1 MCLKLKNSKAFTL
14 LELAVALL
22 VFFIGILGLLQLIAI
37 TINSNQRNRD
47 ITLATSFAQ
56 QKVDELLRP
65 ELIWTGAQLA
75 KGGKVPGGPNLNPII
90 TTPQPIAG
98 FVDFFSYDG
107 TPVNF
112 ATLPMPGTAI
122 TTTPAGAY
130 FIRQWQ
136 ICDGCSGTTSGA
148 PDCNASAPN
157 CTPSPV
163 LKKIMVTVTALNP
176 TLRNS
181 LPSVTLSVYRSRLG

>member
-1 MCLKLKNSKAFTL
+1 MSLKIKNAKAFTL

-22 VFFIGILGLLQLIAI
+22 VFFVGILGLLQLIAI

-56 QKVDELLRP
+56 QKIDELLRP
-65 ELIWTGAQLA
+65 ELVWTGSQLT
-75 KGGKVPGGPNLNPII
+75 KGGKIPGAPNVNPINSL
-90 TTPQPIAG
+90 PQPVAG
-98 FVDFFSYDG
+98 FADFFTYDG
-107 TPVNF
+107 LPVTF
-112 ATLPMPGTAI
+112 ATAPTPGSAI
-122 TTTPAGAY
+122 TTTPNGAY

-136 ICDGCSGTTSGA
+136 ICDGCSTTNSGA
-148 PDCNASAPN
+148 PDCSATAPT
-157 CTPSPV
+157 CSPSPV
-163 LKKIMVTVTALNP
+163 LKKIVVTVTALNP

>member
-1 MCLKLKNSKAFTL
+1 MKVKNFKAFTL
-14 LELAVALL
+14 LELAVSLL

-65 ELIWTGAQLA
+65 ELIWTGSQLA
-75 KGGKVPGGPNLNPII
+75 KGGIVPNAPNVNPIN
-90 TTPQPIAG
+90 TTPKPVAG
-98 FVDFFSYDG
+98 FVDFFTYDG
-107 TPVNF
+107 LPVTF
-112 ATLPMPGTAI
+112 ATAPTPGSLV
-122 TTTPAGAY
+122 TTTPPGAY
-130 FIRQWQ
+130 FVRQWQ
-136 ICDGCSGTTSGA
+136 ICDGCSGTTSGV
-148 PDCNASAPN
+148 PDCTTTAPN

-163 LKKIMVTVTALNP
+163 LKKVMVTVTALNP

-181 LPSVTLSVYRSRLG
+181 LPAVTLSVYRSRLG